1 LTVDEIVV
9 VEADGIVTVTLDRPE
24 MKNAISVAT
33 FETLRDLFRSITA
46 QQQARCVVLTGTR
59 DFAAGADLSR
69 AGDGT
74 RRERP
79 NTLYSMRVIHDAVV
93 ALNEIPVPVIAKVR
107 GVAVGAGMSLA
118 LACDMVLASTNA
130 RFAAIFARRG
140 LSLDCGAS
148 WLLPR
153 LIGPSAAAEIGFTGR
168 MVDAEEA
175 EQLGLLNR
183 LTGPEDLLDQTLA
196 MANQICAN
204 SPGGIRLSKRALQ
217 ANMEVASFAAALEL
231 ENRGQALLTRCDDMT
246 EALDAFKAKRV
257 PNFSGR

>member
-1 LTVDEIVV
+1 MTMDEIVV

-24 MKNAISVAT
+24 MKNAISVAM

-69 AGDGT
+69 AGTGA

-153 LIGPSAAAEIGFTGR
+153 LVGLQKAKEIELLADMFGADEAKEIGLVNRVVPDDELDAAVDELALRLSRGPTLALSMTKRLLNNSFTSSLSE
-168 MVDAEEA
+168 ALEA
-175 EQLGLLNR
+175 E
-183 LTGPEDLLDQTLA
+183 A
-196 MANQICAN
+196 MAQAVN
-204 SPGGIRLSKRALQ
+204 SSTDDTKEGMLAFLEKRD
-217 ANMEVASFAAALEL
+217 ASF
-231 ENRGQALLTRCDDMT
+231 
-246 EALDAFKAKRV
+246 K
-257 PNFSGR
+257 GR

>member
-1 LTVDEIVV
+1 VTMDEIVV
-9 VEADGIVTVTLDRPE
+9 DDTDGIVTITLNRPE
-24 MKNAISVAT
+24 MKNAISVVM
-33 FETLRDLFRSITA
+33 FEELRDLFRSVTA

-69 AGDGT
+69 AGNGA

-93 ALNEIPVPVIAKVR
+93 ALHEIPVPVIGKVR

-118 LACDMVLASTNA
+118 LACDMVLASQNA

-153 LIGPSAAAEIGFTGR
+153 LVGVQKAKEIALLAEMFGADEAKAMGLVNRVVPDDELDTAVAEVAGRLSRGPTLALSMTKRLLNNAFTSSLPE
-168 MVDAEEA
+168 ALEA
-175 EQLGLLNR
+175 EAMAQAVNSSTDDTKEGLLAF
-183 LTGPEDLLDQTLA
+183 LE
-196 MANQICAN
+196 
-204 SPGGIRLSKRALQ
+204 KRD
-217 ANMEVASFAAALEL
+217 ASF
-231 ENRGQALLTRCDDMT
+231 
-246 EALDAFKAKRV
+246 K
-257 PNFSGR
+257 GR